1 MVDKP
6 SLIDDALPNQ
16 TVSDAEFRE
25 TEVTEVETPNED
37 IVQTSE
43 NVEVTMDEQGGAEVS
58 FDPNA
63 MNSALKQD
71 HSINLAETLSEQA
84 LDSLGTKLFEQYRE
98 YKESRGDWEQSYREG
113 LELLG
118 FKYERRTEP
127 FRGASGVNHPVL
139 AEAVT
144 QFQAQAYKELLPA
157 DGPVR
162 TQIMGTITPE
172 KQDQAHRVK
181 DFMNYQIM
189 DQMKEYEPEFDQML
203 FYLPLSGSTFKKVY
217 YDELLG
223 RAVSKFVPADDL
235 IVPYSAN
242 SLDDAEA
249 IVHVIKMSEN
259 ELRKQQV
266 AGFYRDIELGQPP
279 VTENQLQD
287 KKLELEGISKDGQED
302 QYTLLEMHVNLD
314 LEGYEDTSPD
324 GEETG
329 IKIPYIVTIAESNN
343 KILSIRRNYAEGDK
357 LMKKINYFVQFKF
370 LPGTG
375 FYGFGLIHM
384 IGGLTRTATAAL
396 RQLLDAGTLSNL
408 PAGFK
413 SRGIRIRDDAQPL
426 QPGEF
431 RDVDAP
437 GGNIKDQFMT
447 LPFKGP
453 DATLLQLMG
462 IVVSAGQ
469 RFAAIAD
476 MQVGDMNQQAA
487 VGTTVALLERG
498 SRVMS
503 AIHKRLY
510 VGLKQEFKLLANVF
524 KTYLPPIYPYDV
536 PGATRNIKMQDFDDR
551 IDILPIA
558 DPNIFSQTQR
568 ISMAQ
573 SQLQLA
579 QSNPQLHNLYQAY
592 RSMYEALGVKNISS
606 ILPPPQQP
614 QPIDPSM
621 EEIAAMAGKPFQ
633 AFVGQDHKAHI
644 DSHLNFMKSNTVQNN
659 PMVMGALQKNIL
671 ERISLMAQE
680 QIQLEFREELMQA
693 RQIQMALQ
701 QNPNDPA
708 LVQQAN
714 QLTQTMNARKA
725 VLIAEMTKDYMDEEQ
740 KIISEF
746 GGDPLI
752 KLKTRELDLRARQ
765 NEARAAY
772 DEGRISLDTLKA
784 MMNQQN
790 TQEKLEQNEDLAEL
804 RAETS
809 IAKTILSGENSIRR
823 QQMADAS
830 KIHDFGRNFKKK

>member
-1 MVDKP
+1 MAEIDKP
-6 SLIDDALPNQ
+6 LPN
-16 TVSDAEFRE
+16 VDIKDEAFVE
-25 TEVTEVETPNED
+25 TEVETPIEENVKNED
-37 IVQTSE
+37 
-43 NVEVTMDEQGGAEVS
+43 VEVTMDEEGGAEIS
-58 FDPNA
+58 FDPA
-63 MNSALKQD
+63 ADQLESTD
-71 HSINLAETLSEQA
+71 HFQNLAEIMDDQD
-84 LDSLGTKLFEQYRE
+84 LDELGTSLFDKYTD

-162 TQIMGTITPE
+162 AQILGDITNE

-189 DQMKEYEPEFDQML
+189 DQMQEYEPEFDQML

-217 YDELLG
+217 YDDLLG

-242 SLDDAEA
+242 SLEDAEA

-259 ELRKQQV
+259 ELKKQQV
-266 AGFYRDIELGQPP
+266 SGFYRDIELGQPP
-279 VTENQLQD
+279 ITSNE
-287 KKLELEGISKDGQED
+287 LEEKERQLEGITKGSQED
-302 QYTLLEMHVNLD
+302 QFTILEMHVNLD
-314 LEGYEDTSPD
+314 LEGFEDMGAD
-324 GEETG
+324 GEPTE
-329 IKIPYIVTIAESNN
+329 IKLPYIVTIAESNN
-343 KILSIRRNYAEGDK
+343 KILSIRRNFTQDDPTKE
-357 LMKKINYFVQFKF
+357 KIKYFVQYKF

-396 RQLLDAGTLSNL
+396 RQLLDAGTLANL

-413 SRGIRIRDDAQPL
+413 TRGIRIRDDAQPL

-437 GGNIKDQFMT
+437 GGNIKDQFMQ

-453 DATLLQLMG
+453 DQTLLQLMG
-462 IVVSAGQ
+462 VVVNAGQ
-469 RFAAIAD
+469 RFASIAD
-476 MQVGDMNQQAA
+476 SQVGDMNQQAA

-510 VGLKQEFKLLANVF
+510 VGLKQEFKLLAEVF
-524 KTYLPPIYPYDV
+524 KSYLPAEYPYDV
-536 PGATRNIKMQDFDDR
+536 PGAAKNVKQTDFDDR
-551 IDILPIA
+551 IDILPVA

-579 QSNPQLHNLYQAY
+579 QSNPQVHDLYQAY
-592 RSMYEALGVKNISS
+592 RSMYEALGVKNINA
-606 ILPPPQQP
+606 ILPPPVQP
-614 QPIDPSM
+614 QPIDPSL

-633 AFVGQDHKAHI
+633 AFPGQDHKAHI
-644 DSHLNFMKSNTVQNN
+644 DSHLSFMQSNMVQNS
-659 PMVMGALQKNIL
+659 PAVMGALQKNIL

-680 QIQLEFREELMQA
+680 QVQLEFQQELMQA
-693 RQIQMALQ
+693 QQMQQMLQ
-701 QNPNDPA
+701 ANPNNQE
-708 LVQQAN
+708 LINQAN
-714 QLTQTMNARKA
+714 MLTNKINARKA
-725 VLIAEMTKDYMDEEQ
+725 ILIAEMTKDYMMEEQ
-740 KIISEF
+740 KILTEY
-746 GGDPLI
+746 GGDPLL
-752 KLKTRELDLRARQ
+752 KLKSRELDIK
-765 NEARAAY
+765 ARADEAKRAY
-772 DEGRISLDTLKA
+772 DEGRISLDTMRA
-784 MMNQQN
+784 MQNQQQFN
-790 TQEKLEQNEDLAEL
+790 EKMEQNEDLAEL
-804 RAETS
+804 RADTSLTKQEMS
-809 IAKTILSGENSIRR
+809 IA
-823 QQMADAS
+823 S
-830 KIHDFGRNFKKK
+830 KKFDFGRNFKKN

>member
-1 MVDKP
+1 MAE
-6 SLIDDALPNQ
+6 IDDALPN
-16 TVSDAEFRE
+16 TPVSDEAFVEQ
-25 TEVTEVETPNED
+25 EVAIPGQDLPKDPQKPEV
-37 IVQTSE
+37 I
-43 NVEVTMDEQGGAEVS
+43 MDEMGGAEIS
-58 FDPNA
+58 FDPKPQNLE
-63 MNSALKQD
+63 SETHFQ
-71 HSINLAETLSEQA
+71 NLAEVMDDQD
-84 LDSLGTKLFEQYRE
+84 LDELGTNLFDKYTE

-162 TQIMGTITPE
+162 AQILGDITNE

-189 DQMKEYEPEFDQML
+189 DQMEEYEPEFDQML

-217 YDELLG
+217 YDDLLG

-242 SLDDAEA
+242 SLEDAEA

-266 AGFYRDIELGQPP
+266 SGFYKDIDLGQPP
-279 VTENQLQD
+279 ITENQLEA
-287 KKLELEGISKDGQED
+287 KERELEGISKDGQED
-302 QYTLLEMHVNLD
+302 QYTILEMHVNLD
-314 LEGYEDTSPD
+314 LPGFEDMGQD

-329 IKIPYIVTIAESNN
+329 IKLPYIVTIAESNN
-343 KILSIRRNYAEGDK
+343 KILSIRRNYTQEDPAKE
-357 LMKKINYFVQFKF
+357 KIKYFVQFKF

-396 RQLLDAGTLSNL
+396 RQLLDAGTLANL

-413 SRGIRIRDDAQPL
+413 QRGIRIRDDAQPL

-437 GGNIKDQFMT
+437 GGNIRDAFMQ

-453 DATLLQLMG
+453 DQTLLQLMG
-462 IVVSAGQ
+462 VVVNAGQ
-469 RFAAIAD
+469 RFASIAD
-476 MQVGDMNQQAA
+476 AQVGDMNQQAA

-510 VGLKQEFKLLANVF
+510 VGLKQEFKLLSEVF
-524 KTYLPPIYPYDV
+524 KTYLPQEYPYDV
-536 PGATRNIKMQDFDDR
+536 PGAQRSVKVTDFDDR
-551 IDILPIA
+551 IDILPVA

-579 QSNPQLHNLYQAY
+579 QSNPQVHDLYQAY
-592 RSMYEALGVKNISS
+592 RSMYEALGVKNINA
-606 ILPPPQQP
+606 ILPPPVQP
-614 QPIDPSM
+614 QPIDPSL
-621 EEIAAMAGKPFQ
+621 EEIAAMGGKPFQ
-633 AFVGQDHKAHI
+633 AFPGQDHKAHI
-644 DSHLNFMKSNTVQNN
+644 DSHLSFMRSNMVQNS

-680 QIQLEFREELMQA
+680 QIQLEFRDELRQAQQMQ
-693 RQIQMALQ
+693 QMLQ
-701 QNPNDPA
+701 QQPQNQQ
-708 LVQQAN
+708 LIEQAN
-714 QLTQTMNARKA
+714 LLSQKINARKA
-725 VLIAEMTKDYMDEEQ
+725 VLIAEMTKDFMDEEQ
-740 KIISEF
+740 KILTEF
-746 GGDPLI
+746 GGDPLL
-752 KLKTRELDLRARQ
+752 KLKSRELDIK
-765 NEARAAY
+765 ARADEAKRAY
-772 DEGRISLDTLKA
+772 DEGRISLDTMKT
-784 MMNQQN
+784 MMGDAHHD
-790 TQEKLEQNEDLAEL
+790 EKLDQNEDLAML
-804 RAETS
+804 RADTS
-809 IAKTILSGENSIRR
+809 IEKQIMSNDAALER
-823 QQMADAS
+823 QQMADRS
-830 KIHDFGRNFKKK
+830 KKYDFGRNFKKK